1 MPSAVPLTNGTAN
14 GLTDGEAKAMASTQ
28 VPVTTNGVNG
38 TANGVDGT
46 KSSTA
51 NDRIQRFTA
60 PSRSLSP
67 RPEHTLFHE
76 KTRCFV

>member
-1 MPSAVPLTNGTAN
+1 MPSAVPLTNGTTN
-14 GLTDGEAKAMASTQ
+14 GTTNGAAKNMASTQ
-28 VPVTTNGVNG
+28 VPVRTNGVNG
-38 TANGVDGT
+38 TANGVDDI
-46 KSSTA
+46 KSPTA

-67 RPEHTLFHE
+67 RPEHMLFHE